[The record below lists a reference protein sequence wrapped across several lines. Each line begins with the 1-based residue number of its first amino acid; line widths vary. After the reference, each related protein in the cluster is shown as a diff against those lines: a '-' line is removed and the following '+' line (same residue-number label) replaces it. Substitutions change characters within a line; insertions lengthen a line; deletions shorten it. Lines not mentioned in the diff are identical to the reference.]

1 MSASFPF
8 PHVVTFTVLGTG
20 AGALAAAS
28 TPLQFQAAAVHVGL
42 RGLKGDKGDKGDVGD
57 VNPLMP
63 QMLADAEAARD
74 AATEQAGIA
83 SEAATVAT
91 AQAGT
96 ATAQAGIATTKAGEA
111 ADSAAA
117 AALFDPANFV
127 PKTGGEV
134 TGNLGVAS
142 LNGGQLAGHRNKLI
156 NAGFS
161 CNTRALASVADDAY
175 FLDRWYALTESGTL
189 TPSQLTDPESGAPF
203 GLRLTQPNAAPK
215 RMGFAQIIASDN
227 IRQYATRAMHLAARL
242 RLSTGSAIRYAVIEH
257 TGTADVVTSD
267 VVNNWASADFTAGN
281 FFIAGLTILRTGTIT
296 PGAATWG
303 EVSAWGELSAGIK
316 NVIITIWTESPVA
329 QNTTLDC
336 SRIQYEPGVVATP
349 HEWRMNEVSLCARHA
364 RLNGALSGLAT
375 STTSLN
381 ALAVDFGSTPM
392 FSTPAI
398 SLVSGV
404 AKGHDPGVAM
414 RDISAPVFSGD
425 RFGGYVSC
433 AISATTANKLHN
445 LMPGAV
451 LFTAEL

>member
-1 MSASFPF
+1 MSAPFPF
-8 PHVVTFTVLGTG
+8 PQVVTFTVVGTG
-20 AGALAAAS
+20 AGALAAAA

-83 SEAATVAT
+83 TGAATVAT
-91 AQAGT
+91 EQADT
-96 ATAQAGIATTKAGEA
+96 ATVQAGIATTKAAQA
-111 ADSAAA
+111 AASAAA
-117 AALFDPANFV
+117 AATFDPALFV
-127 PKTGGEV
+127 PKTGGEI
-134 TGNLGVAS
+134 TGNLDVAS
-142 LNGGQLAGHRNKLI
+142 LNGGQLAGHRNKLL

-161 CNTRALASVADDAY
+161 RNTRALASVADDAY

-203 GLRLTQPNAAPK
+203 GLRLTQPDAAPK

-227 IRQYATRAMHLAARL
+227 IRQYASRAMHLAARL

-267 VVNNWASADFTAGN
+267 VVNNWASANFTAGN

-303 EVSAWGELSAGIK
+303 EVSAWDALSAGVK
-316 NVIITIWTESPVA
+316 NVIIPIWTENPVA

-349 HEWRMNEVSLCARHA
+349 HEWRLNEAQLCAPYCQA
-364 RLNGALSGLAT
+364 SPSSTGADRL
-375 STTSLN
+375 
-381 ALAVDFGSTPM
+381 
-392 FSTPAI
+392 I
-398 SLVSGV
+398 
-404 AKGHDPGVAM
+404 
-414 RDISAPVFSGD
+414 FSGD
-425 RFGGYVSC
+425 ITSGGHYTGWTRFQVRMRAVPAVVLTHFGSAGFPAAAGTPIGSVCGIQESREANATAAGGYFTSTYL
-433 AISATTANKLHN
+433 A
-445 LMPGAV
+445 
-451 LFTAEL
+451 TAEL